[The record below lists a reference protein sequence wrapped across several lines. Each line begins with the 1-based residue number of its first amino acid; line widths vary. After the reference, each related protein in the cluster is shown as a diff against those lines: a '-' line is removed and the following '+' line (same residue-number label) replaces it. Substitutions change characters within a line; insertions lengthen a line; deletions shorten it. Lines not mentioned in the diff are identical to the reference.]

1 MISTNYARPE
11 SFARPAG
18 HGLAWR
24 TALLAAT
31 SALALSVF
39 PAQAQDAQG
48 AQADDAFL
56 LEEIVVTAQRRV
68 QSLREVPISI
78 TAFSADA
85 IERNNIKD
93 LTDYFNKTPNVSFVD
108 SGTRGERDISIRGVS
123 NIGGQVSALAFYVD
137 EFNIVNGP
145 AGSNTFNSSI
155 NPQLQ
160 DVERIEVL
168 RGPQGTF
175 FGRNA
180 TGGAINI
187 TMKKPGPDLHAEAT
201 ADFGRFDTFSIGGV
215 ANIPLA
221 ENRLFFRTSAYFEKS
236 DGAIK
241 NVNPVGGDSGTEFTN
256 ARAALRWLANER
268 ITIDL
273 TANYTE
279 EKQGVAELIGTG
291 VLTGGSAGLA
301 GAAGFSSA
309 IGDGLGFYPQNQR
322 RINNDLKSKQRNRFT
337 TLVART
343 EIEADDFTVTTV
355 FGIFDARHTFDKD
368 LDFTSFGFLKFDNFD
383 NSHSFSLEARVSS
396 NGDGPIDW
404 LVGGIYAEDKLDQF
418 FRVLSGPDMLLGLPD
433 NFPIDIGDLKFR
445 TKSFAFFG
453 DATWHVDDRWAVTVG
468 GRYSE
473 DDVSQSVGGVNFGTP
488 DVPGRGKVDFSDFSP
503 RFAVTWDL
511 NEEITLYGTV
521 SKGFKAGG
529 LQLNVTQ
536 QLPVVD
542 FAEENLWNYEGGL
555 KAVMMD
561 GRLQTNLSI
570 FWMDWQDLQVSTNV
584 AILDENNEITFI
596 NTTTNAA
603 GATNAGVEFDFRALV
618 AEGLEFSGGIGYLDA
633 KFDKFPDALVQG
645 VPVDLSGKRIPRAPK
660 WTLNADAQYTV
671 PLEQA
676 GDLFVRAEWSYRS
689 QSFPTIDSLL
699 QTGFPFRAPAFDLWN
714 IRAGFGNDRFRIS
727 AFVENLFNEEY
738 FTTTQGFGFSGIK
751 IHPAYRTWGI
761 RFSTQ
766 FN

>member
-1 MISTNYARPE
+1 MISTTNARCE
-11 SFARPAG
+11 SFARTAG
-18 HGLAWR
+18 HGPAWR

-39 PAQAQDAQG
+39 PAQAQDAQ
-48 AQADDAFL
+48 ADDASL
-56 LEEIVVTAQRRV
+56 LEEIVVTAQRRQ
-68 QSLREVPISI
+68 QSLQDVPISI
-78 TAFSADA
+78 TAFSAES
-85 IERNNIKD
+85 IERSNITD
-93 LTDYFNKTPNVSFVD
+93 LMDYFNKTPNVSFID
-108 SGTRGERDISIRGVS
+108 LGTRGERDISIRGVS
-123 NIGGQVSALAFYVD
+123 NIGGRVSALAFYVD

-160 DVERIEVL
+160 DIERIEVL

-187 TMKKPGPDLHAEAT
+187 TMKKPGPDLYTEASV
-201 ADFGRFDTFSIGGV
+201 DFGRFDTYSVGGV
-215 ANIPLA
+215 VNVPVVENKLFLRASAN
-221 ENRLFFRTSAYFEKS
+221 FEKS

-241 NVNPVGGDSGTEFTN
+241 NANPVGGGSNTEYVN
-256 ARAALRWLANER
+256 ARAALRWLPNER
-268 ITIDL
+268 ITLDL
-273 TANYTE
+273 TVNYTE

-291 VLTGGSAGLA
+291 VLGASSAGLLA
-301 GAAGFSSA
+301 PAGFSAA

-322 RINNDLKSKQRNRFT
+322 RINNDLRSKQRNRFT
-337 TLVART
+337 TIVART
-343 EIEADDFTVTTV
+343 EIEADAFTVTTV

-396 NGDGPIDW
+396 NGEGPVDW
-404 LVGGIYAEDKLDQF
+404 LVGSIYAEDKLTRF
-418 FRVLSGPDMLLGLPD
+418 FGVLGGPAIFLGLPD
-433 NFPIDIGDLKFR
+433 GFPIDVGDLRDK
-445 TKSFAFFG
+445 TQSFAVFG
-453 DATWHVDDRWAVTVG
+453 DATWHVNDRLAVTVG

-473 DDVSQSVGGVNFGTP
+473 DEVSQFAGGINFGAP
-488 DVPGRGKVDFSDFSP
+488 DVPGQGKVDFSDFSP

-511 NEEITLYGTV
+511 NEEVTLYGTV

-529 LQLNVTQ
+529 QQFNVTQ
-536 QLPVVD
+536 QIPVSD
-542 FAEENLWNYEGGL
+542 YQEENLWNYEGGL
-555 KAVMMD
+555 KAIMMD
-561 GRLQTNLSI
+561 GRLQANLSI
-570 FWMDWQDLQVSTNV
+570 FWMDWQDLQVATNV
-584 AILDENNEITFI
+584 AVIDANNEITFI

-603 GATNAGVEFDFRALV
+603 GATNTGLEFDFRALV
-618 AEGLEFSGGIGYLDA
+618 ADGFEVGGGIGYLDA
-633 KFDKFPDALVQG
+633 EFDSFPDALVQG

-671 PLEQA
+671 PLSDVGEMY
-676 GDLFVRAEWSYRS
+676 VRAEWSHRG

-699 QTGFPFRAPAFDLWN
+699 EQGFPFRAPSFDLFN
-714 IRAGFGNDRFRIS
+714 LRAGFGTDRFKVS
-727 AFVENLFNEEY
+727 AFVENVFNEEY
-738 FTTTQGFGFSGIK
+738 FTTTQGFSFAGIK